1 MNEMCRASSTTTT
14 IFCPS
19 KNKRSKSIRV
29 DFFPLKFVFYNDEN
43 GSHDT
48 YRFVYAT
55 MILLCAIF
63 FPYLLWALLLML
75 VYFFLFVSHF
85 LFFFKW
91 DSSILHVV
99 DADSTVLTAY
109 SVTTTTSNT
118 SAVAAALTSS
128 L

>member
-1 MNEMCRASSTTTT
+1 MRHFFS
-14 IFCPS
+14 IFVVS
-19 KNKRSKSIRV
+19 FVV
-29 DFFPLKFVFYNDEN
+29 DV
-43 GSHDT
+43 G
-48 YRFVYAT
+48 V
-55 MILLCAIF
+55 
-63 FPYLLWALLLML
+63 
-75 VYFFLFVSHF
+75 FFLFVSHF

-128 L
+128 F

>member
-1 MNEMCRASSTTTT
+1 MCRASSTTTT

-19 KNKRSKSIRV
+19 KNKRTKSIRV

-55 MILLCAIF
+55 VILLCAIF
-63 FPYLLWALLLML
+63 LHICCELCCCCWC
-75 VYFFLFVSHF
+75 VFFCLF
-85 LFFFKW
+85 LIFFFKW
-91 DSSILHVV
+91 KSSILHVV